1 MPRGLHVPPGRAGQ
15 LWLVHRQQVAVRA
28 VDLLDQKLRI
38 LRDERVRRSL
48 VEERTRA
55 AWEAAVRDADL
66 WQRRLVQLGGQ
77 RGLRLGR
84 SRRPADLEV
93 RWDQVVGV
101 RYPAFADVSV
111 PDGAEW
117 PEGPAGSRGSAV
129 LIETRRRMGVAVVAA
144 AQQAAA
150 LGALRTLGAQEAA
163 TRRRLRSIRTRY
175 LPLLETTL
183 RAVEVSLEEDE
194 RSDILR
200 LRWAAGRGPRRRS
213 AGPAGV
219 SESDGRRAEP

>member
-15 LWLVHRQQVAVRA
+15 LWLVHRQQVAARA

-48 VEERTRA
+48 VEERTRT
-55 AWEAAVRDADL
+55 AWEAAARDADV
-66 WQRRLVQLGGQ
+66 WQRRLAQLGG
-77 RGLRLGR
+77 RRALRLGR
-84 SRRPADLEV
+84 ASRPADVEV

-101 RYPAFADVSV
+101 RFPAFVDVSV
-111 PDGAEW
+111 PDGPAE
-117 PEGPAGSRGSAV
+117 PSGSAV
-129 LIETRRRMGVAVVAA
+129 LTETSRRMGVAAVAA

-150 LGALRTLGAQEAA
+150 LAALRTLEAQEAA

-194 RSDILR
+194 RSDVLR
-200 LRWAAGRGPRRRS
+200 LRWAAGRRPGGAGS
-213 AGPAGV
+213 AGPREGDA
-219 SESDGRRAEP
+219 RRWEP

>member
-15 LWLVHRQQVAVRA
+15 LWLVHRQQVAARA

-55 AWEAAVRDADL
+55 AWEAAVGDADL
-66 WQRRLVQLGGQ
+66 WQRRLAQLGGQ
-77 RGLRLGR
+77 RALRLGR
-84 SRRPADLEV
+84 SRRPAELEV

-111 PDGAEW
+111 PDG
-117 PEGPAGSRGSAV
+117 PDGPSGSAV
-129 LIETRRRMGVAVVAA
+129 LTETRRRMGVAVVAA

-150 LGALRTLGAQEAA
+150 LAALRTLEAQEAA

-175 LPLLETTL
+175 LPLLEVTL
-183 RAVEVSLEEDE
+183 HAVEVSLEEDE
-194 RSDILR
+194 RADILR
-200 LRWAAGRGPRRRS
+200 LRWAADRGPRRRA
-213 AGPAGV
+213 AGPAGA
-219 SESDGRRAEP
+219 SESGARRAEP

>member
-15 LWLVHRQQVAVRA
+15 LWLVHRLLVAARG
-28 VDLLDQKLRI
+28 VDLLDHKLRI

-48 VEERTRA
+48 GEERTRA
-55 AWEAAVRDADL
+55 AWDAAVRDADL
-66 WQRRLVQLGGQ
+66 WQRRLAQLGGQ
-77 RGLRLGR
+77 RALRLGR
-84 SRRPADLEV
+84 SPRPAELEV

-111 PDGAEW
+111 PDG
-117 PEGPAGSRGSAV
+117 PDGPTGPSGSAV
-129 LIETRRRMGVAVVAA
+129 LTETRRRMGVAVVAA

-150 LGALRTLGAQEAA
+150 LAALRTLEAQETA

-183 RAVEVSLEEDE
+183 SAVEVSLEEDE

-200 LRWAAGRGPRRRS
+200 LRWAADRGPRRRR
-213 AGPAGV
+213 AGSTVV
-219 SESDGRRAEP
+219 SGTDRGRAEP